1 MALRLY
7 SINETCA
14 GGLFQRVRQRPIL
27 RAVGSADRSDPAKIK
42 LRLLAVALLDL
53 PQTVIIPGQHMV
65 RIRFQCALVPDLR
78 ELVVAK
84 LTIGVADQVG
94 HVRVIV
100 VAERLKLL
108 DRGSIIVAIID
119 RRIGRA
125 IPLSKGGIV
134 DAGVLTGLFGLLA
147 MGGFGARSRRRR
159 FTDSTDATASSSR
172 RKGRSK
178 RGRSNQRHRKRCQRR
193 KPDDHPVSHANLL
206 HSCAAP
212 TTQPKLFTSVGLKH
226 SRKVFQRIEIWLSQ

>member
-14 GGLFQRVRQRPIL
+14 EGLFQRVRQRPIL
-27 RAVGSADRSDPAKIK
+27 RAVGSADRSDPAKMI

-78 ELVVAK
+78 ELVVAE

-119 RRIGRA
+119 RRICRA

-134 DAGVLTGLFGLLA
+134 DAGVLAGLFGLLA
-147 MGGFGARSRRRR
+147 MGGFGARSRRRGLN
-159 FTDSTDATASSSR
+159 DSTAPSSR
-172 RKGRSK
+172 REGRSK
-178 RGRSNQRHRKRCQRR
+178 RGRSN
-193 KPDDHPVSHANLL
+193 
-206 HSCAAP
+206 
-212 TTQPKLFTSVGLKH
+212 
-226 SRKVFQRIEIWLSQ
+226 

>member
-7 SINETCA
+7 SINETYA
-14 GGLFQRVRQRPIL
+14 EGLFQRVRQRSIL
-27 RAVGSADRSDPAKIK
+27 RAVGSADRSDPAKMI

-65 RIRFQCALVPDLR
+65 RIRFQCPFVPDLR

-94 HVRVIV
+94 DVRVIV

-119 RRIGRA
+119 RRVGRA

-147 MGGFGARSRRRR
+147 MGGFGTRSKRRG
-159 FTDSTDATASSSR
+159 FTDSTTSSSC

-178 RGRSNQRHRKRCQRR
+178 RGRGNQRHRKRCQRR

-206 HSCAAP
+206 HSCAVEPHDPAETVYP
-212 TTQPKLFTSVGLKH
+212 GWLQTFPF
-226 SRKVFQRIEIWLSQ
+226 FQRNEIWL